1 MASSCESIP
10 PHPPARPQT
19 RTPSSSASPGSSAS
33 PTSSQTPSMT
43 ASTSPLPYALSAVL
57 PSSASASSAGA
68 AAAGAASGLVISD
81 SLPAVAFSLALNR
94 CPGADAPLQGTASV
108 VCSPVAGSG
117 APSLPTGAVVLAVS
131 PSGLQALGCASR
143 AAPPVGLPFSVAATA
158 AFRSRAASGNV
169 SCALVGSD
177 GSGMGAASLPVT
189 ILPTLWPL
197 WDDAVVVSD
206 DGTLL
211 SSALGSVN
219 GTAALLAALPAA
231 AAAACSA
238 EGCTLSAAIANPS
251 VVLAAV
257 VAAFGGT
264 ALPNA
269 SVATSADAASAS
281 TFSLTLSGSTRL
293 VLRSTLPAF
302 APNVVVAVGGA
313 NASNVTVSADG
324 RWLFA
329 QTPSVAAICSSAGAA
344 SQSDCGL
351 AALTLSNPAGGRGAP
366 PAARRAADGDSSAP
380 VTLGATLSCPPFC
393 PGAGVVP
400 VPAASASSAAA
411 TGFVPA
417 VVSSPGSAPSPLPS
431 TAYATTSVG
440 LYYARACSAT
450 GAAKEQEPHCLASCV
465 RVPLHRP
472 SHCLCAGLYT
482 DPATGACTNAS
493 DPRSLRCAFGS
504 GDNCQIVGRGESHPV
519 RYHCDRPFCTT
530 RPSQLQ
536 CPTGALCPGGSRAW
550 PLPGYYSASA
560 SAAVVIPCTPPSPAL
575 RCTGWNVAAG
585 RTQCGVAYRQ
595 VRAADGWCT

>member
-1 MASSCESIP
+1 
-10 PHPPARPQT
+10 
-19 RTPSSSASPGSSAS
+19 
-33 PTSSQTPSMT
+33 MT

-231 AAAACSA
+231 AAACSA
-238 EGCTLSAAIANPS
+238 GGCTLSAAIADPS

-281 TFSLTLSGSTRL
+281 TFSLTLSGSSRL

-302 APNVVVAVGGA
+302 APGVVVAVGGA

-450 GAAKEQEPHCLASCV
+450 GAAQGLKPHCITHFLHQSPSASPLPSPLCRPLHGPCYRRLHECVRPALASM
-465 RVPLHRP
+465 RIWQWRQL
-472 SHCLCAGLYT
+472 
-482 DPATGACTNAS
+482 S
-493 DPRSLRCAFGS
+493 D
-504 GDNCQIVGRGESHPV
+504 
-519 RYHCDRPFCTT
+519 
-530 RPSQLQ
+530 
-536 CPTGALCPGGSRAW
+536 
-550 PLPGYYSASA
+550 
-560 SAAVVIPCTPPSPAL
+560 
-575 RCTGWNVAAG
+575 
-585 RTQCGVAYRQ
+585 CG
-595 VRAADGWCT
+595 